1 MLGMED
7 FWVGL
12 AYLLCVLSSL
22 LCVVYGIVNWN
33 KGAGSPAK
41 DDEAWAAE
49 EDKLEQEL

>member
-12 AYLLCVLSSL
+12 AYLLCLLSSL
-22 LCVVYGIVNWN
+22 VCVIYGIVNWN
-33 KGAGSPAK
+33 KGGDSLDK
-41 DDEAWAAE
+41 DDAVWAAE